1 MPISPARLAAFS
13 ILLRVERDRAYASDL
28 LHGADLNSLAVA
40 DRALATEI
48 VMGVLRWQ
56 SKLDSQL
63 AAVSSQKLA
72 KLDVEVLVAL
82 RMAAYQLRHLERVPA
97 HAAVHESVELVK
109 RARKASAV
117 PFANAVLRK
126 FTGSAAVEFTG
137 SDDPDDLALDYA
149 HPQWLVERWIE
160 NFGAA
165 RAKAI
170 LADDQKTPDTA
181 IRIANGEAAAELEAE
196 LKHEGIALA
205 PGELLSSARRI
216 IGGDVS
222 HTRAFK
228 DGRVAIQDEAS
239 QLVALLVGGGLAAG
253 TRILDC
259 CAAPGS
265 KTAVLAERNPQATI
279 VATELHP
286 HRALQLAE
294 RMARFSNVT
303 VRQGDAAA
311 PSADEVFD
319 RILVDVP
326 CSGTGTL
333 ARNPE
338 IKWKLTPGDL
348 VDIRARQLALLRAA
362 LAQLAPGGRLIYSTC
377 SLEAEENESV
387 VEEVLAAS
395 PTVRVIPAAELLRDL
410 PELIWPDRASL
421 VSGQYL
427 RTVPGVHPCEGFFAA
442 AISRK

>member
-28 LHGADLNSLAVA
+28 LHASDLNSLAVA

-48 VMGVLRWQ
+48 VMGALRWQ

-82 RMAAYQLRHLERVPA
+82 RMAVYQLRHLERVPA

-160 NFGAA
+160 NFGAT
-165 RAKAI
+165 RAMAI

-181 IRIANGEAAAELEAE
+181 IRVPSDASVTELEAE

-205 PGELLSSARRI
+205 SGQLLTSARRVVS
-216 IGGDVS
+216 GDVAR
-222 HTRAFK
+222 TRAFK
-228 DGRVAIQDEAS
+228 EGRVAIQDEAS
-239 QLVALLVGGGLAAG
+239 QLVALLLGSELESG

-265 KTAVLAERNPQATI
+265 KTAVIAERNPQATI
-279 VATELHP
+279 IATELHP
-286 HRALQLAE
+286 HRARQLAE
-294 RMARFSNVT
+294 RMARFPNVT
-303 VRQGDAAA
+303 VRQSDAAA
-311 PSADEVFD
+311 PAGETYD

-338 IKWKLTPGDL
+338 IKWKLTPSDL
-348 VDIRARQLALLRAA
+348 TDIRGRQLALLNAA
-362 LAQLAPGGRLIYSTC
+362 VAQLAPGGRLIYSTC
-377 SLEAEENESV
+377 SLEPEENESV
-387 VEEVLAAS
+387 VEEALAANPQIS
-395 PTVRVIPAAELLRDL
+395 VLPAAETLRAL
-410 PELIWPDRASL
+410 PELAWPDPDSL
-421 VSGQYL
+421 ISGPYL
-427 RTVPGVHPCEGFFAA
+427 RTIPGVHPCEGFFAA
-442 AISRK
+442 VLCRK